1 MEQYFNGTLLDP
13 KAPYL
18 ALFIL
23 LVIGLAAG
31 GIFLLMSNF
40 LGPRRPGKVKSM
52 PYECGI
58 DPVGDAR
65 LRFSVKYYIIAML
78 FILFDIEAIFLYP
91 WAVMFKQLR
100 LFALFEMLVFLGLLV
115 GGYIYLWRRGA
126 LEWE

>member
-1 MEQYFNGTLLDP
+1 MLNPTGNVFP
-13 KAPYL
+13 
-18 ALFIL
+18 L
-23 LVIGLAAG
+23 LVLLVVGLIVGVA
-31 GIFLLMSNF
+31 FLFLSSV
-40 LGPRRPGKVKSM
+40 LGPSRPGAVKNQ

-65 LRFSVKYYIIAML
+65 LRFSVKFYIIAML

-100 LFALFEMLVFLGLLV
+100 MFGLLEMLVFLGLLV
-115 GGYIYLWRRGA
+115 VGYIYLWRRGA

>member
-23 LVIGLAAG
+23 LVIGVAAG
-31 GIFLLMSNF
+31 GIFLLMSHF
-40 LGPRRPGKVKSM
+40 LGPRRPSKIKNM

-100 LFALFEMLVFLGLLV
+100 LFAVFEMLVFLGLLV